1 LLVLGVDLL
10 FLCRVLGP
18 LRRLATLMCSV
29 EPGRPGRRAEP
40 PVSGGPEVVALAE
53 ALNSML
59 DRLEDERRDSA
70 RRALSAQESERA
82 RVARELHDEVG
93 QSLTAVALR
102 AEQAAGQPEA
112 QTQALVEIGETVLR
126 SLQDVQR
133 IGRELRPE
141 ALDDLG
147 LINALI
153 AMCSRIARQSGIRLH
168 RRLDAQLPPLTDEV
182 ELVIYR
188 VAQESLTNALRHS
201 GGTEVTVSLA
211 HDDDRV
217 MLGIADNGRGLPFP
231 RRESGLRG
239 MRERAML
246 IGGEFHVS
254 SQPGRGTEVR
264 LRVPLGDR

>member
-1 LLVLGVDLL
+1 
-10 FLCRVLGP
+10 
-18 LRRLATLMCSV
+18 
-29 EPGRPGRRAEP
+29 
-40 PVSGGPEVVALAE
+40 VALAD

-59 DRLEDERRDSA
+59 DRLEDERRESG

-82 RVARELHDEVG
+82 RIARELHDEVG

-112 QTQALVEIGETVLR
+112 QTQALVEIAETVLS

-153 AMCSRIARQSGIRLH
+153 AMCSRVTRQSGIRLH
-168 RRLDAQLPPLTDEV
+168 RNLDAQLPPLTDEV

-188 VAQESLTNALRHS
+188 VAQEALTNALRHS
-201 GGTEVTVSLA
+201 GATEVSVSLR
-211 HDDDRV
+211 HSEHHV
-217 MLGIADNGRGLPFP
+217 MLTIADNGRGLPVS
-231 RRESGLRG
+231 RHESGLRG

-246 IGGEFHVS
+246 IGAEFDAS
-254 SQPGRGTEVR
+254 SQPGGGTEVR
-264 LRVPLGDR
+264 LSIALEGR